1 MEKGVKAPRRRAT
14 SSLDW
19 HTTFI
24 DRFNLSTFLP
34 AFLLVC
40 FFLSFVC
47 FFFFFFFFFFYFF
60 LFPSVSTREEDEEEE
75 EDEKE
80 E

>member
-47 FFFFFFFFFFYFF
+47 FFFFFFFFFYFF